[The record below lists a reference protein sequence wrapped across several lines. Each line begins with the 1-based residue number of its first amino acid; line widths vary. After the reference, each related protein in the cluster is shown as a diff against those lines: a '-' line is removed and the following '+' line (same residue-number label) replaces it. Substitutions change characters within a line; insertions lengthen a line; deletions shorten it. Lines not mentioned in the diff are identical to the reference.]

1 MIYKRAAEERGHFD
15 HGWLKTYHTFSF
27 ADYFDERFMGF
38 GPLRV
43 INEDYVAAGQGFGM
57 HPHRD
62 MEIITYI
69 LEGEL
74 EHKDSMGTGSV
85 IRPGEVQQ
93 MSAGTGVFHSE
104 FNPSKEHATHLL
116 QIWIMPNERGAK
128 PRYQQK
134 AFTKEERKGK
144 LKLVAAP
151 DPIAEVSDVIGIHQ
165 DTRVYASILDPEQ
178 VVSYELG
185 QEKHAWL
192 HVAKGVIDI
201 NGTQFKAGDGA
212 AISEED
218 SITIKGLKSDSEFLL
233 FDLG

>member
-27 ADYFDERFMGF
+27 ADYHDDKFMGF

-43 INEDYVAAGQGFGM
+43 INEDYVAAGQGFGR

-85 IRPGEVQQ
+85 IRPGEVQH
-93 MSAGTGVFHSE
+93 MSAGRGVTHSE
-104 FNPSKEHATHLL
+104 FNPSKDNATHLM
-116 QIWIMPNERGAK
+116 QIWIMPDKKGAE

-134 AFTKEERKGK
+134 AFPMEDRRGK
-144 LKLVAAP
+144 LLLVAGP
-151 DPIAEVSDVIGIHQ
+151 DAIAEQQGAIGIYQ
-165 DTRVYASILDPEQ
+165 DAKLYASILDPEQ
-178 VVSYELG
+178 VVSYDLG
-185 QEKHAWL
+185 NDKHAWL
-192 HVAKGVIDI
+192 QVARGVVEL
-201 NGTQFKAGDGA
+201 NGEQYKSGDGA
-212 AISEED
+212 AISETD
-218 SITIKGLKSDSEFLL
+218 SITIKGLKTDSEILF